1 MISQKQNT
9 KRKKLNCK
17 TKALR
22 LLKRRAYFSWELA
35 TKLTTS
41 DYTRDEV
48 KKAIDLCKESML
60 LDDVALFK
68 YHIGAMQK
76 QKKWG
81 RYKIRHVLL
90 QKKIPQEIV
99 EQMIERFYS
108 HEVEAEMKKILI
120 EQKEK
125 EYLQDSPIKKKRKI
139 HTFLYSRGF

>member
-1 MISQKQNT
+1 MISQKQNK

-22 LLKRRAYFSWELA
+22 LLQRRAYFSWEL
-35 TKLTTS
+35 THKLITLEYPES
-41 DYTRDEV
+41 EV
-48 KKAIDLCKESML
+48 VNTIQLCKESML
-60 LDDVALFK
+60 LDDVTLFK
-68 YHIGAMQK
+68 YHIDAMQK

-90 QKKIPQEIV
+90 QKQLPQEIV

-108 HEVEAEMKKILI
+108 YKVEAEMKKILI

-125 EYLQDSPIKKKRKI
+125 EL
-139 HTFLYSRGF
+139 T